1 MKRMLEALQ
10 CLKGRSF
17 VLPDLLPDLI
27 LQGALLVCNYQLDR
41 NYHLRSTMFSVELY
55 VVL

>member
-17 VLPDLLPDLI
+17 VLPDLI